1 MKLYLIIP
9 VAVLNCLTTPLDKME
24 IHKHVAP
31 NKALSAKTE
40 KCAIHDHMSTDSEGN
55 WGIQNGI

>member
-1 MKLYLIIP
+1 
-9 VAVLNCLTTPLDKME
+9 ME

-31 NKALSAKTE
+31 NKALSAQTE
-40 KCAIHDHMSTDSEGN
+40 KCAIHDQMLTDSGGN